1 MSSPPI
7 DRLSK
12 SLTSLTI
19 PSPLQYDSTN
29 DINSL
34 SPCSPMT
41 FGDTTPMK
49 SDQFNTTSNVET
61 TSKKNNKESISTP
74 TKKSQSKISSK
85 GKSTFVGSGL
95 GFKRENAAIGSKGS
109 AKETL
114 MRIMTEFEANN

>member
-1 MSSPPI
+1 MSSPQI

-12 SLTSLTI
+12 SLNSLTI
-19 PSPLQYDSTN
+19 PSPLQYDSSN
-29 DINSL
+29 DINAL
-34 SPCSPMT
+34 SPGSPMT

-49 SDQFNTTSNVET
+49 SDQFNSTTNID
-61 TSKKNNKESISTP
+61 KKLNKESINTP
-74 TKKSQSKISSK
+74 IKKSQNKISSK

-114 MRIMTEFEANN
+114 MRIMAEFEANN